1 MMRRRGTLLVAASL
15 VLGILTAVGANSWVN
30 GRLNGDGADGQYT
43 VVAAA
48 MGIPYGTKIDSRH
61 VRLIDLPEEA
71 VPGGSIAAIDDVIGM
86 VSTVDIE
93 RGEILNTSRLAT
105 HDQGST
111 LAALINENMRAI
123 TVRVD
128 DVVGVAGFLLPGNHV
143 DVLASRLDMRT
154 KRATTQTI
162 LANLKVLAVDQ
173 TATTEQDEPVIV
185 RAVTLEMT
193 PNQSEI
199 LVKAREEGT
208 IQLTLRN
215 PMEKQMVAT
224 PPPTPKAVAPVR
236 APVRTYSRPAQPQ
249 RSTVQVIRGT
259 RVNNEKAS
267 IGGE

>member
-15 VLGILTAVGANSWVN
+15 VLGILAAVGANSWVN
-30 GRLNGDGADGQYT
+30 GRLNGDDADGKIP

-48 MGIPYGTKIDSRH
+48 MAIPYGTKVDSRH
-61 VRLIDLPEEA
+61 LRMIAVPAEA

-86 VSTVDIE
+86 VTTVDIE
-93 RGEILNTSRLAT
+93 RGEILNVNRLAA
-105 HDQGST
+105 HDHGST

-128 DVVGVAGFLLPGNHV
+128 DVVGVAGFLLPGNYV

-154 KRATTQTI
+154 KRATTETI
-162 LANLKVLAVDQ
+162 LKNLKVLAVDQ

-199 LVKAREEGT
+199 LVKAREEGS

-215 PMEKQMVAT
+215 PLEKEVAVT
-224 PPPTPKAVAPVR
+224 PPPATKVAAPVR
-236 APVRTYSRPAQPQ
+236 APVRTYSRPQ

-259 RVNNEKAS
+259 RVNNEKAR
-267 IGGE
+267 I

>member
-1 MMRRRGTLLVAASL
+1 MMRRRGTLLVGVSL
-15 VLGILTAVGANSWVN
+15 VLGILAAWAANNWVA
-30 GRLNGDGADGQYT
+30 GRLSDEDGSKKS

-48 MGIPYGTKIDSRH
+48 MEIPYGTKVDSRH
-61 VRLIDLPEEA
+61 LRMIQVPIDA
-71 VPGGSIAAIDDVIGM
+71 VPNGSTTVMDDVIGM

-93 RGEILNTSRLAT
+93 RGEILNTSRLAA
-105 HDQGST
+105 HQQGST
-111 LAALINENMRAI
+111 LAALIDSNMRAI

-162 LANLKVLAVDQ
+162 LKNLKVLAVDQ
-173 TATTEQDEPVIV
+173 TASTEQDEPVIV

-193 PNQSEI
+193 PDQSEI

-215 PMEKQMVAT
+215 PLEREVAST
-224 PPPTPKAVAPVR
+224 PPPAPRVAAPVR
-236 APVRTYSRPAQPQ
+236 APTREHRPTS
-249 RSTVQVIRGT
+249 STVQVIRGT
-259 RVNNEKAS
+259 SVNNEKAR
-267 IGGE
+267 I